1 MSRRPHAVSE
11 DEVVVDARIDL
22 DYLREHFGV
31 EISDEGFDTVG
42 GFTYH
47 LLGKVPNP
55 GDEATANGLRVHVLT
70 TLGKRIKKVRVVR
83 EQSE

>member
-1 MSRRPHAVSE
+1 MGVSDRSSRRWV
-11 DEVVVDARIDL
+11 
-22 DYLREHFGV
+22 
-31 EISDEGFDTVG
+31 

-55 GDEATANGLRVHVLT
+55 GDEATAYGLRVHVLT

-83 EQSE
+83 EQSP